1 MVTGCATIINLYLWS
16 HLTSYGTWHLTVFP
30 SSLSDNPSELLL
42 VSLWKHISVALETF
56 WNASMVQNVL
66 KLSFF
71 FFFYTSSLLWLCLA
85 LLAKCLLSRRLSP
98 DSFMIA
104 SYARSRQRAWVR
116 PSHQHMTD
124 SETTTGWECSEWT
137 RAWSA
142 FCRSEIALIPA
153 VAGVL
158 NSISQ
163 SGKIKNWDEETG
175 QTQYLL
181 KNWVQ
186 LCMFFPSL
194 QICNVDA

>member
-1 MVTGCATIINLYLWS
+1 MQAWCKMCWS
-16 HLTSYGTWHLTVFP
+16 WV
-30 SSLSDNPSELLL
+30 
-42 VSLWKHISVALETF
+42 
-56 WNASMVQNVL
+56 
-66 KLSFF
+66 FF

-124 SETTTGWECSEWT
+124 SKTTIGWECSEWT